1 MSQKSAPSRAESLS
15 LSCYGL
21 SAAEAVAV
29 AREAERVGFDGIW
42 LGEHALTPMS
52 YRSEHPYVDPANPI
66 PVVGPGTPVLDLLV
80 TCAAMAAVTS
90 RLFIGTGI
98 YILPLRHPLTT
109 AVGAAS
115 VQQISGGRL
124 MLGLGSGWLEEE
136 FRVLGQDFGSRGA
149 RMDEIIEI
157 CKLAWRGG
165 EFSWHGRHYDVDP
178 VQVSAG
184 PVRIPLVFGGSR
196 RRSLL
201 RAARWGDG
209 WHSPSSSTVENC
221 QRWRTELTDLLEQAG
236 RGSDA
241 FRFHVRV
248 MEPTPRLVDAYR
260 EAGFTD
266 LALSTLGMWRDRSN
280 VPLTRKLEDVAR
292 LAETFGRKRMVAT

>member
-1 MSQKSAPSRAESLS
+1 MSQPSGPAPAETLS

-80 TCAAMAAVTS
+80 TCAAMAAATS

-115 VQQISGGRL
+115 VQEISGGRL

-136 FRVLGQDFGSRGA
+136 FRALGQDFASRGT
-149 RMDEIIEI
+149 RMDEIVEI
-157 CKLAWRGG
+157 CELAWRGG
-165 EFSWHGRHYDVDP
+165 EFSWHGQHYDIDP
-178 VQVSAG
+178 VQASAE

-196 RRSLL
+196 PRSLR

-221 QRWRTELTDLLEQAG
+221 RQWRAELTGLLGRAG
-236 RGSDA
+236 RGHED

-248 MEPTPRLVDAYR
+248 MDPTPRSVDAYR
-260 EAGFTD
+260 AAGFTD
-266 LALSTLGMWRDRSN
+266 LALSTLGLWRERGN
-280 VPLTRKLEDVAR
+280 VPLARKLEDVAR
-292 LAETFGRKRMVAT
+292 LAETFGRKPVVA